1 MLCWSENFTIVLL
14 IQAEIDS
21 GASISNTTSPTGTT
35 ARKTPSAVAT
45 NSDGINQT
53 WFTTRDDKHAYQK
66 GGQYY
71 HLILIFKKNLW
82 IRFSVQNKNLV
93 ILHYL

>member
-71 HLILIFKKNLW
+71 HLILIF
-82 IRFSVQNKNLV
+82 
-93 ILHYL
+93 